1 MSYVLYD
8 GLSLPKT
15 GAAFGIDYGPGRS
28 PEVTRAVEP
37 VMGVYVEAA
46 AATTWRL
53 SNSAKVGLAFRRGD
67 GDRRLG
73 VALIAHHGL
82 STQRQFFRQ
91 ESQYL
96 GVEVRFD
103 L

>member
-1 MSYVLYD
+1 VAGLYVQ
-8 GLSLPKT
+8 
-15 GAAFGIDYGPGRS
+15 
-28 PEVTRAVEP
+28 
-37 VMGVYVEAA
+37 AA
-46 AATTWRL
+46 AATDWRL
-53 SNSAKVGLAFRRGD
+53 SNSAKVGLTFRRGD
-67 GDRRLG
+67 GSRRVG

-96 GVEVRFD
+96 GMEVRFD